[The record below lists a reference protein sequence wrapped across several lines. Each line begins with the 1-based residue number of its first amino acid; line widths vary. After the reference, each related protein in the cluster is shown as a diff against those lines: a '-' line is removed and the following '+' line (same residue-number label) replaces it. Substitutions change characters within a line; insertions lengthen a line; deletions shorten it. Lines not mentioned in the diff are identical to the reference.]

1 MQAAVFNNTDNPLNT
16 EDYASLRA
24 AIEVYARW
32 LDAQEIINS
41 STEEKTND
49 KRMKVLE
56 LLGLEKSNKKEI
68 KYSELRHLYLCKT
81 DFNKNPS

>member
-68 KYSELRHLYLCKT
+68 KK
-81 DFNKNPS
+81 K